1 MKKLVLMLFLI
12 SMVSCSKDED
22 PQEQLTEDYSLDQA
36 ICFCFYEPDFNFKGF
51 KLSFT
56 EGSSKVRL
64 ESPMESTYFIAPN
77 GTYDYSING
86 DILTINNMSFK
97 FKKDSD
103 ILILNFLDEPQIADD
118 ELTLIYKKD

>member
-1 MKKLVLMLFLI
+1 MLFLI

-56 EGSSKVRL
+56 EGSSKVKL
-64 ESPMESTYFIAPN
+64 ESPMEGTYFIAPN

-103 ILILNFLDEPQIADD
+103 VLILNFLDEPQIADD